1 MTLREFNLFLPSFA
15 LIVSFCASVWGVWRK
30 IEKHQTDNSVRA
42 IRMEDRLDRIEK
54 QFGPNGGG
62 IRQAV
67 NEIAALVGESAV
79 AVPITGAPGALV
91 AEATINPFQLSPID
105 PNPVAPALM

>member
-1 MTLREFNLFLPSFA
+1 MTIQTFNSLLPFTGFIIGILGA
-15 LIVSFCASVWGVWRK
+15 AWGSWRK
-30 IEKHQTDNSVRA
+30 IEKHQIDTSVRA

-67 NEIAALVGESAV
+67 NEIAAKLDKMESRQIAIGDKVVKLEGEFEQHMKES
-79 AVPITGAPGALV
+79 
-91 AEATINPFQLSPID
+91 E
-105 PNPVAPALM
+105 

>member
-1 MTLREFNLFLPSFA
+1 MTLKEFNLFMPEIIFIAGLVA
-15 LIVSFCASVWGVWRK
+15 AAWGSWRK
-30 IEKHQTDNSVRA
+30 IEKHQIDTSVRA

-67 NEIAALVGESAV
+67 NEIAAKLDKMEARQITIGDKVVKLEGEFEQHMKES
-79 AVPITGAPGALV
+79 
-91 AEATINPFQLSPID
+91 E
-105 PNPVAPALM
+105 

>member
-15 LIVSFCASVWGVWRK
+15 LIASFCASVWGVWRK

-67 NEIAALVGESAV
+67 NEIAAKLDKMEARQIIIGDKVVKLEGEFDQHMKES
-79 AVPITGAPGALV
+79 
-91 AEATINPFQLSPID
+91 E
-105 PNPVAPALM
+105 

>member
-1 MTLREFNLFLPSFA
+1 MTLKEFNLIMPEVVFVAGLLA
-15 LIVSFCASVWGVWRK
+15 TAWGAWRK
-30 IEKHQTDNSVRA
+30 IEKHQIDNSVRA

-67 NEIAALVGESAV
+67 NEISAKLDKMESRQIAIGDKVVKLEGEFEQHMKES
-79 AVPITGAPGALV
+79 
-91 AEATINPFQLSPID
+91 E
-105 PNPVAPALM
+105 

>member
-1 MTLREFNLFLPSFA
+1 MTLKEFNLIMPEIIFVMGLLA
-15 LIVSFCASVWGVWRK
+15 TAWGYWRK

-62 IRQAV
+62 LRQAV
-67 NEIAALVGESAV
+67 NDIAAKLNKIEERQIQIGEKV
-79 AVPITGAPGALV
+79 AKLDG
-91 AEATINPFQLSPID
+91 EFEQHMKESE
-105 PNPVAPALM
+105 